1 MSTTQPLPTSND
13 PETLYAAVEGSMA
26 GLGTDEVV
34 FFHREAGRSHVMTR
48 DVAHAFGLCRAFLP
62 MTEHVDRILQAL
74 PGLKGQADAVRKV
87 LDMFVANGLME
98 SDVQFVSRF
107 MARADSTQA
116 PVSGLFLCAATN
128 PGQLSAALDA
138 LAAHVQRFG
147 FAYPLYVIDLEAEGE
162 LAIEHAAAIR
172 SFAQNSGLTTRHI
185 TAARAAQI
193 TDLLTK
199 ELPDQTETLHW
210 LLTPVS
216 GTSGAARNLASLMAA
231 GTRYLFLDSETA
243 LPLLRHPE
251 YSPGLYA
258 DTRAYAL
265 RSFDSPQSAA
275 AAGSVLDSDPLAA
288 HLNIC
293 GITLAEAL
301 GQQPAAILQRD
312 SLHGVV
318 AAQAPWLQ
326 PDRRVAFTAVGRA
339 GRFALDDPTLVF
351 KLGPEARAGLTA
363 SRETYLATYRTPS
376 LWAGLRRF
384 GAGLG
389 ERLAPFA
396 YDASALIPCTLPD
409 AGKTV
414 ELQVA
419 LLRLAHPDSVDF
431 NFPDALMQLSPG
443 LGADDTL
450 GRPDSAQCLSG
461 FAGVVAQDLYASDPA
476 RRLAVMAAKL
486 DDLAGGSDASLQSYL
501 TEYLVYHRSSNV
513 ENIQQVMAAA
523 ENPPLYWLADLRA
536 AVETQG
542 KALVGGETPR
552 LAGWPESLNAAQCAA
567 RFREQ
572 LQGLAAGLRAWPA
585 AFDLARAQSA
595 TWRDALDA

>member
-1 MSTTQPLPTSND
+1 MSTTQALPASNN

-74 PGLKGQADAVRKV
+74 PALKGQADAVRKV

-116 PVSGLFLCAATN
+116 PVSGLFLCAAAN
-128 PGQLSAALDA
+128 PDQLGKALDA
-138 LAAHVQRFG
+138 LAVHVQRFG
-147 FAYPLYVIDLEAEGE
+147 FAHSLYVIDLEAEGE
-162 LAIEHAAAIR
+162 LATEHAAAIR
-172 SFAQNSGLTTRHI
+172 SFSQASGITARHI
-185 TAARAAQI
+185 TAAHAARI
-193 TDLLTK
+193 VEILAK
-199 ELPDQTETLHW
+199 ELPEDADTLRW
-210 LLTPVS
+210 LLTPS
-216 GTSGAARNLASLMAA
+216 AGNSGAARNLAALMAA
-231 GTRYLFLDSETA
+231 GTRYLFLGSEA
-243 LPLLRHPE
+243 AMPLLRHPE

-258 DTRAYAL
+258 DMRAYAL
-265 RSFDSPQSAA
+265 RSFDSPESIE
-275 AAGSVLDSDPLAA
+275 AAGGDLEADPLEA
-288 HLNIC
+288 HLSLC
-293 GITLAEAL
+293 GITLAEAM
-301 GQQPAAILQRD
+301 GQQAAAVLQRD

-318 AAQAPWLQ
+318 AAQAPWLR
-326 PDRRVAFTAVGRA
+326 PDHRVAFTAVGRA
-339 GRFALDDPTLVF
+339 GRFAPDDPTLVF
-351 KLGPEARAGLTA
+351 KLSPDARAGLTA
-363 SRETYLATYRTPS
+363 SRETYLANYRTPS

-389 ERLAPFA
+389 ERLVPLA

-409 AGKTV
+409 AGKAV

-443 LGADDTL
+443 PGADDAL

-461 FAGVVAQDLYASDPA
+461 FAGVVAQDLHASNPA

-486 DDLAGGSDASLQSYL
+486 DDLAGSPDASLQNYL

-513 ENIQQVMAAA
+513 ESMQQVMAA
-523 ENPPLYWLADLRA
+523 EKTPPVYWLADLRT
-536 AVETQG
+536 AVEAQG
-542 KALVGGETPR
+542 KALVGGEIPR
-552 LAGWPESLNAAQCAA
+552 LAGWPESLNPAECAA

-572 LQGLAAGLRAWPA
+572 LQGLAAGLRSWPA
-585 AFDLARAQSA
+585 AFDLARVQSA
-595 TWRDALDA
+595 SWRDALDA